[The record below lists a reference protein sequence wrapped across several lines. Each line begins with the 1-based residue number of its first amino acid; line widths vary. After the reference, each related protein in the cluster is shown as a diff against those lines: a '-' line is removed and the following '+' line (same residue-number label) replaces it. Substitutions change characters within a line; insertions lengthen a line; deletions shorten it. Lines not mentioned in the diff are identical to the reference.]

1 MQVICVFPIRCYL
14 QPEAMETLLNSAM
27 RWLSESVDFASVV
40 IFSVIGDETDLSYY
54 EQSEWIDEQ
63 LSLFVDQFI
72 NDISEK
78 KYTLGGLKRNRTF
91 AKKLVESNGE
101 LIALKKIANNEYSV
115 FYITLFAEIKAE
127 SDGWKTIPESFF
139 DHIGSILEN
148 NKPVKTAA
156 DVFVDSPFNEALK
169 KLNIALFSAKP
180 DFTKLISITASI
192 ENIIGFPAQKL
203 LTDINELVN
212 LIDEEFYGDYR
223 NFVKRLTEQQRSSAD
238 LKIRTAQGSKY
249 IRILGTIS
257 SDKENERIVHG
268 LIINVTDQLRFTR
281 YLQKLERQLNML
293 IETSGDI
300 IFILDFRGN
309 FMMVNNNG
317 ALSLEYTREE
327 MMGKHFLDFVG
338 SSEKPNVAKAFGRL
352 LKSSRLISFEASL
365 TTKYGKT
372 QSFVI
377 NARSTFKN
385 EQLDSV
391 LGIATDITSQ
401 KEDNKRIDDLNNKL
415 LEASRI
421 ILIERD
427 RAKQKITVLE
437 ELNKMKSEFVS
448 NISHELR
455 TPLASMIGF
464 AETIDS
470 DPDMPPDMR
479 KEFNQIIL
487 NESKRLSKLIDNVLD
502 ISKLEGGKIVLEKRK
517 FSITE
522 GLNQVIDRAGKEAKM
537 KSLVFSA
544 ELPQEEVYIYADPTR
559 IEQLFENILNN
570 ALKFTPQGGR
580 ISVFAQSLYNEFEVI
595 ISDTGIGIPKDDLPF
610 IFQKFYRVSR
620 KDKNIPGPGLGLS
633 IVKQI
638 IDMHK
643 GMITIRSEEKK
654 GTTVVVKLP
663 IIKQK

>member
-1 MQVICVFPIRCYL
+1 
-14 QPEAMETLLNSAM
+14 
-27 RWLSESVDFASVV
+27 
-40 IFSVIGDETDLSYY
+40 
-54 EQSEWIDEQ
+54 
-63 LSLFVDQFI
+63 
-72 NDISEK
+72 
-78 KYTLGGLKRNRTF
+78 
-91 AKKLVESNGE
+91 
-101 LIALKKIANNEYSV
+101 
-115 FYITLFAEIKAE
+115 
-127 SDGWKTIPESFF
+127 
-139 DHIGSILEN
+139 
-148 NKPVKTAA
+148 
-156 DVFVDSPFNEALK
+156 
-169 KLNIALFSAKP
+169 
-180 DFTKLISITASI
+180 
-192 ENIIGFPAQKL
+192 
-203 LTDINELVN
+203 
-212 LIDEEFYGDYR
+212 
-223 NFVKRLTEQQRSSAD
+223 
-238 LKIRTAQGSKY
+238 
-249 IRILGTIS
+249 
-257 SDKENERIVHG
+257 
-268 LIINVTDQLRFTR
+268 
-281 YLQKLERQLNML
+281 
-293 IETSGDI
+293 
-300 IFILDFRGN
+300 
-309 FMMVNNNG
+309 
-317 ALSLEYTREE
+317 